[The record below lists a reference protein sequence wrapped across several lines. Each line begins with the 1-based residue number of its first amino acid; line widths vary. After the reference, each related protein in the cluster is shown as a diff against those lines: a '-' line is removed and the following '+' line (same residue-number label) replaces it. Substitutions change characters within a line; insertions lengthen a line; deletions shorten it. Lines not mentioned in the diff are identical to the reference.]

1 MRSSEDARRRAG
13 CATLALAAGLSLAA
27 CAQHDP
33 QQLALRDRIEQGA
46 LTPEDSERFLTG
58 EREHLAVVSAR
69 RDVPPRLASPLD
81 RELAQAVAR
90 GEVER
95 ARQLIKDGAQVNAVD
110 AAGQSALLIASRAGD
125 LEMARLLLRSAA
137 DANGRGGAFTPLGT
151 AALHGN
157 APLVSLLLR
166 AGAEVDA
173 VGLNGQTPLMNA
185 VKLDRFDAAALLLKA
200 GADTRQVDRNG
211 DDPLVAAIH
220 EDRPRMLDLLLAHGA
235 DPNRA
240 DANGLTPLYW
250 ARQLQR
256 DALAQRLLAA
266 GAREDQQ
273 RQTLRAS
280 RPYPK
285 EDF

>member
-1 MRSSEDARRRAG
+1 MRSSEDARRLAW
-13 CATLALAAGLSLAA
+13 CTTLALAAGLGA

-33 QQLALRDRIEQGA
+33 RQLALRDRIEQGA
-46 LTPEDSERFLTG
+46 LTPEDSERFFTG
-58 EREHLAVVSAR
+58 EREHQAVVSAR
-69 RDVPPRLASPLD
+69 RDVPPRLASALD
-81 RELAQAVAR
+81 RDLAQAVAS

-110 AAGQSALLIASRAGD
+110 AGGQTALLIAARAGD

-137 DANGRGGAFTPLGT
+137 DPNGRGGPFTPLGA
-151 AALHGN
+151 AALHGH
-157 APLVSLLLR
+157 APLVRLLLR

-185 VKLDRFDAAALLLKA
+185 IKLDRLDAAALLLQA
-200 GADTRQVDRNG
+200 GADTRTADRSG

-256 DALAQRLLAA
+256 DALAQRLLAV